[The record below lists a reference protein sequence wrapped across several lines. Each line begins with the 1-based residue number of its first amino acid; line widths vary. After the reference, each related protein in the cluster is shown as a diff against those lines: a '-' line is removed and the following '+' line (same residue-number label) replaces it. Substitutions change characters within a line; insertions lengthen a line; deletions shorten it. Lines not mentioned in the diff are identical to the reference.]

1 MSMRSYRS
9 SLICAPLIWFEGE
22 FRENVLVRV
31 DESGKIAQIG
41 TDLSPNDGETTVVLE
56 NQALL
61 PGFINTH
68 SHAFHRFLRGRSFIG
83 QQAATTFW
91 AWRDNMYALVD
102 NIEWDTLKEY
112 CTAVF
117 SEMLSAG
124 ITTVGEFHYVHHG
137 KGRFDLDSAVLE
149 AAKEAGIRI
158 TLIQALY
165 QRGGFASPPL
175 APAQERFVSSFDDF
189 VKSVEHLD
197 SIAHDRATIAVAAH
211 SLRAVDETTTQ
222 RLWEYAR
229 ATNRPFHIHLEEQP
243 KEIEDCIASTGQS
256 PSQWLLGMGVDGGA
270 TAVHATF
277 TPRELM
283 DSMTK
288 AGVHIS
294 VCPCTEGYLGDGVPS
309 VDESTPICLGT
320 DCNNRISL
328 LEEMRWAAFTQMAK
342 HNSRA
347 VAALSAVRLVEAATV
362 TGAASLGLS
371 NVTGKL
377 AKGYAFDF
385 LTIDLASPL
394 LKDCPP
400 SQLLDSI
407 VFSLDNREIVQVG
420 VDGDVRYERK

>member
-1 MSMRSYRS
+1 TMPSYRS
-9 SLICAPLIWFEGE
+9 SLIRAPLVWVEGE
-22 FRENVLVRV
+22 FHENVLIRV
-31 DESGKIAQIG
+31 SESGKIEEIG
-41 TDLSPNDGETTVVLE
+41 THLTPREGETEVTLDH
-56 NQALL
+56 QALL

-91 AWRDNMYALVD
+91 AWRDNMYALVE
-102 NIEWDTLKEY
+102 NIDWDTLKGY
-112 CTAVF
+112 CSTVF

-137 KGRFDLDSAVLE
+137 KERFDLDSAVLE

-165 QRGGFASPPL
+165 QRGGFASPLL

-189 VKSVEHLD
+189 IQSVEKLD
-197 SIAHDRATIAVAAH
+197 KIAHERATIAVAAH
-211 SLRAVDETTTQ
+211 SLRAVDESTTQ
-222 RLWEYAR
+222 KLWEYAR
-229 ATNRPFHIHLEEQP
+229 STNRPFHIHLEEQP
-243 KEIEDCIASTGQS
+243 KEISDCISSTGQS
-256 PSQWLLGMGVDGGA
+256 PSQWLLGMGVDGGV

-277 TPRELM
+277 TPRERMEALA
-283 DSMTK
+283 K

-294 VCPCTEGYLGDGVPS
+294 VCPCTEGYLGDGVPHI
-309 VDESTPICLGT
+309 DESTHLCLGT

-328 LEEMRWAAFTQMAK
+328 LEEMRWAAFSQMAK

-347 VAALSAVRLVEAATV
+347 VASLSATRLFEAATV

-371 NVTGKL
+371 EVTGRL
-377 AKGYAFDF
+377 AKGFAFDF
-385 LTIDLASPL
+385 LTIDLSSPL

-407 VFSLDNREIVQVG
+407 VFSLDNREIVTVG
-420 VDGDVRYERK
+420 VDGDVRYQRK

>member
-1 MSMRSYRS
+1 MCSFVWMNRERSRKSEPIFRPMTERRRWCSRIRPFCLASSTPTRMRSTASCVDDLLLVNRQPLLSGRGVTTCTRLWTILSGIRS
-9 SLICAPLIWFEGE
+9 RRFSHL
-22 FRENVLVRV
+22 
-31 DESGKIAQIG
+31 
-41 TDLSPNDGETTVVLE
+41 
-56 NQALL
+56 ALL
-61 PGFINTH
+61 
-68 SHAFHRFLRGRSFIG
+68 LDQVSFF
-83 QQAATTFW
+83 Q
-91 AWRDNMYALVD
+91 
-102 NIEWDTLKEY
+102 Y

-256 PSQWLLGMGVDGGA
+256 PSQWLLGMGVDGGWGFVLRLLLYFAKA

-328 LEEMRWAAFTQMAK
+328 LEEMRWAAFTQMVYYSK
-342 HNSRA
+342 
-347 VAALSAVRLVEAATV
+347 
-362 TGAASLGLS
+362 GPIYGL
-371 NVTGKL
+371 
-377 AKGYAFDF
+377 
-385 LTIDLASPL
+385 
-394 LKDCPP
+394 
-400 SQLLDSI
+400 
-407 VFSLDNREIVQVG
+407 
-420 VDGDVRYERK
+420 

>member
-1 MSMRSYRS
+1 STSSYRS
-9 SLICAPLIWFEGE
+9 SLIRAPLVWMDGE
-22 FRENVLVRV
+22 FRENIDIRINDKGRIEEIGDNLSSREG
-31 DESGKIAQIG
+31 ES
-41 TDLSPNDGETTVVLE
+41 VVTLE

-61 PGFINTH
+61 PGFVNTH

-83 QQAATTFW
+83 EQSATTFW
-91 AWRDNMYALVD
+91 GWRDNMYALVE
-102 NIEWDTLKEY
+102 NIDWTTLKQY
-112 CTAVF
+112 CSAVF

-137 KGRFDLDSAVLE
+137 EKRFDLDSAVLE

-158 TLIQALY
+158 TLIQTLY

-189 VKSVEHLD
+189 IASVELLD
-197 SIAHDRATIAVAAH
+197 ALAHERATVAVAAH
-211 SLRAVDETTTQ
+211 SLRAVDPPTTQ

-229 ATNRPFHIHLEEQP
+229 STHRPFHIHLEEQP
-243 KEIEDCIASTGQS
+243 KEIADCLSSTGQT
-256 PSQWLLGMGVDGGA
+256 PSEWLLGMGVDGGA

-277 TPRELM
+277 TPQERMEAFG
-283 DSMTK
+283 K

-294 VCPCTEGYLGDGVPS
+294 VCPCTEGYLGDGVPV
-309 VDESTPICLGT
+309 VDETTRLCLGT

-328 LEEMRWAAFTQMAK
+328 LEEMRWAAFSQMAK

-347 VAALSAVRLVEAATV
+347 VASLTARRLFEAATV

-371 NVTGKL
+371 EVTGKL

-394 LKDCPP
+394 LKDCPT

-420 VDGDVRYERK
+420 VDGDVRYARK

>member
-1 MSMRSYRS
+1 SVMPSYRS
-9 SLICAPLIWFEGE
+9 TLVRAPLVWTDSQ
-22 FRENVLVRV
+22 FRENILIRV
-31 DESGKIAQIG
+31 DASGRIEDIG
-41 TDLSPNDGETTVVLE
+41 EHLSPREGETQVTLD
-56 NQALL
+56 NQAIL

-91 AWRDNMYALVD
+91 AWRDNMYALVE
-102 NIEWDTLKEY
+102 NIDWSTLKGF
-112 CTAVF
+112 CSAVF

-137 KGRFDLDSAVLE
+137 KDQFDLDSAVLE

-175 APAQERFVSSFDDF
+175 AAAQERFVSSFDDF
-189 VKSVEHLD
+189 IQSVEKLD
-197 SIAHDRATIAVAAH
+197 KLADERATIAVAAH
-211 SLRAVDETTTQ
+211 SLRAVDEATTQ

-229 ATNRPFHIHLEEQP
+229 ETKRPFHIHLEEQP
-243 KEIEDCIASTGQS
+243 KEIEDCISSTGQS

-277 TPRELM
+277 TPKERMEAFAR
-283 DSMTK
+283 T
-288 AGVHIS
+288 GVHIS
-294 VCPCTEGYLGDGVPS
+294 VCPCTEGYLGDGVPH
-309 VDESTPICLGT
+309 VDESTRICLGT

-328 LEEMRWAAFTQMAK
+328 LEEMRWAAFSQMAK

-347 VAALSAVRLVEAATV
+347 VAALSATRLFEAATL

-371 NVTGKL
+371 KVTGQL
-377 AKGYAFDF
+377 TKGYAFDF
-385 LTIDLASPL
+385 LTIDLTSPL
-394 LKDCPP
+394 LKNCPS

-407 VFSLDNREIVQVG
+407 VFSLDNREIVAVG
-420 VDGDVRYERK
+420 MDGDVRYQRK